1 MNPEVVLKKYLGSNI
16 GHAVGDTV
24 GAPLEFWDKDRITK
38 HPQGTEWVEDLL
50 PYAIKKKHYLWVW
63 VDDAPTGTATDD
75 TRLNQVFV
83 ESAIKYGAVISSKL
97 LAAEYV
103 DRYINRDEYYPD
115 YPEFSELQFR
125 GGFASACGLLDMECP
140 LQPGVPPSVLRSRSG
155 GRGSPAIS
163 GLLRVPAAGL
173 LHPGDPEAA
182 YRHAFELAFEDIGYA
197 KDATALLAAMVAGGF
212 DESLSPREA
221 IRQALELDPF
231 GLVDNWRHQRTMVDR
246 INEFLVLA
254 DEAQSDRELVM
265 MVSRAVQHLGPFDP
279 IDVLGMPV
287 AAAYRA
293 NGDPRRSILMSVN
306 DRDFDENGEFK
317 KFRDTDCTGSVCGA
331 LVGALTPGGI
341 DDFPADWV
349 APTIS
354 ANREVYGIDLDVNAR
369 GMYEVIASGK

>member
-1 MNPEVVLKKYLGSNI
+1 MNPEVVTKKFLGSNV

-24 GAPLEFWDKDRITK
+24 GAPLEFWDKDRIPK
-38 HPQGTEWVEDLL
+38 HPQGTEWVDDLL
-50 PYAIKKKHYLWVW
+50 PFAIKKKHFLWVW

-83 ESAIKYGAVISSKL
+83 EAVIKYGTVISSKL
-97 LAAEYV
+97 LAAEYI
-103 DRYINRDEYYPD
+103 DRYINRDKYYPD
-115 YPEFSELQFR
+115 YPEFSTLQFR
-125 GGFASACGLLDMECP
+125 GGFASGCGLLDMECP
-140 LQPGVPPSVLRSRSG
+140 IRPGIPPSVLRSKSG
-155 GRGSPAIS
+155 GGGFPSLS

-182 YRHAFELAFEDIGYA
+182 YRHAFELTYDDIGYA
-197 KDATALLAAMVAGGF
+197 KDATALLAAMVACGF
-212 DESLSPREA
+212 IEDLSPREA
-221 IRQALELDPF
+221 IRRGLETDPF
-231 GLVDNWRHQRTMVDR
+231 NFGERRTMIQWLNR
-246 INEFLVLA
+246 FLEMA
-254 DEAQSDRELVM
+254 DEVDSDRELVIE
-265 MVSRAVQHLGPFDP
+265 VSKAVAERHPYDP

-293 NGDPRRSILMSVN
+293 NGEPRRSILMSVN
-306 DRDFDENGEFK
+306 DRDFDENGEFE

-354 ANREVYGIDLDVNAR
+354 ANREVYGFDLEVNAR
-369 GMYEVIASGK
+369 RMCEVIASGK